1 MANNFEDL
9 LGITSTELKQVEAA
23 LAKSHTAA
31 TSAAPEVFEATEA
44 ALKQESFDRLQVI
57 ELARSD
63 LNFLASLCMPDVM
76 EARFPPVLC
85 LAFQMVVEGLMSP
98 KAFFRLALGIPRG
111 HAKTTLVKLMIV
123 WALCF
128 SRKKFM
134 LIISSIEDHAVNII
148 RDVIMMLEDSNMTA
162 VFGYWKATV
171 EVNQNAEKIFTFQ
184 GRRVVLKGVG
194 VGGKVRG
201 SNQGHE
207 RPDFM
212 IFEDTQTREAADSEV
227 QSKAI
232 EQWMYGTAMKAKS
245 PKGCVFLFVAN
256 MYPTPHS
263 ILRKLKNNKKW
274 VKFICGAILADGTA
288 LWPEVH
294 PIDALLDEFEHDTEA
309 GKPEIFLSELM
320 NETDIALN
328 SSYDITKFKVFD
340 ANPIVDIPQA
350 RFIVIDPAKG
360 GNTTGDAVG
369 IGYCELYDGIPVLS
383 AVVTERFTPLQAIY
397 ASLTLCFSTGA
408 RVIGCESN
416 AYQAT
421 FLFWFNFV
429 CEQLGVNGI
438 HFVELYSLHK
448 SKNARVADTIKALEA
463 GEVMLTSATK
473 TPVLKQ
479 VVEYNPLKTKNVDEV
494 LDLLSFIRAMV
505 QDYRVLAEAQETLE
519 IQESVKLKVAS
530 LEATSAF

>member
-1 MANNFEDL
+1 
-9 LGITSTELKQVEAA
+9 
-23 LAKSHTAA
+23 
-31 TSAAPEVFEATEA
+31 
-44 ALKQESFDRLQVI
+44 
-57 ELARSD
+57 
-63 LNFLASLCMPDVM
+63 
-76 EARFPPVLC
+76 
-85 LAFQMVVEGLMSP
+85 
-98 KAFFRLALGIPRG
+98 
-111 HAKTTLVKLMIV
+111 
-123 WALCF
+123 
-128 SRKKFM
+128 
-134 LIISSIEDHAVNII
+134 
-148 RDVIMMLEDSNMTA
+148 
-162 VFGYWKATV
+162 
-171 EVNQNAEKIFTFQ
+171 
-184 GRRVVLKGVG
+184 
-194 VGGKVRG
+194 
-201 SNQGHE
+201 
-207 RPDFM
+207 
-212 IFEDTQTREAADSEV
+212 
-227 QSKAI
+227 
-232 EQWMYGTAMKAKS
+232 MYGTAMKAKS

-294 PIDALLDEFEHDTEA
+294 PIAALLDEFEHDTEA

-328 SSYDITKFKVFD
+328 SAYDITKFKIFD
-340 ANPIVDIPQA
+340 ANPIVDVPQA

-397 ASLTLCFSTGA
+397 AALTLCFSTGA
-408 RVIGCESN
+408 RVLGCESN

-421 FLFWFNFV
+421 FLFWFDFV
-429 CEQLGVNGI
+429 CKQLSIDGI
-438 HFVELYSLHK
+438 YFVELYSLHK

-463 GEVMLTSATK
+463 GEVMLTSETK
-473 TPVLKQ
+473 APVLKQ